1 MPTVQIDSFK
11 PLLRPSVRVRLR
23 SDGSA
28 GVWDAETGRALEVA
42 DDQAPLLLAIDGE
55 RTLTGVAE
63 AHAESR
69 GYVPF
74 TALRDLMQ
82 GLSRQGLLA
91 NPREEIAAAG
101 LAATR
106 RRNERWADFKIATF
120 PVPFLGPASAAV
132 ALAALAGAAVL
143 SVAPEEAQTGW
154 DVVWAYA
161 GAALALT
168 LRGFFRGALSF
179 AVGQGPQRVRLA
191 SSFLVLHLEPDGGP
205 AALLDRNRRALAHFA
220 AILGAMTACELSW
233 WRPGLAAGALAVL
246 LADLIP
252 FEPTSMGKLLSVMAG
267 RVDLREHARAYL
279 SRRLLQR
286 AASTQFFDGEGSLIV
301 SLLASLGWFTLLIQ
315 VLFNKG
321 LVAVL
326 QMMRVAVD
334 SQTSGLE
341 RALALLGGGV
351 LTLAMPAAVLGL
363 LWALGRAVLSVRP
376 PRPSAQGT
384 VTASSVQAKDL
395 AQIPVFAHLSQEQLA
410 KLTTAVKEIA
420 YRPGERIVSQGDP
433 GDRFFA
439 IRCGQ
444 AVVEHELPSGLV
456 HEVARL
462 GSGDCFGETAL
473 LENAP
478 RSASVRA
485 LTPVSVAAL
494 AKADFDQVVASLGGA
509 DLTRLLRAAA
519 ALHKSRFF
527 ERLPPDRLSSLA
539 VRLAPR
545 EVKAGTEVVKV
556 GEPGSE
562 CFLIATG
569 SFEVLDPAGQRIA
582 ELRPGDHFGEI
593 ALLRDIPRVAT
604 VRAVEDA
611 TVLVLEK
618 ESFLKAMTSDLS
630 LSAGIESLAAERA
643 AGGAA

>member
-1 MPTVQIDSFK
+1 MADVNIDSFK
-11 PLLRPSVRVRLR
+11 PRLRESVQVRLR

-28 GVWDAETGRALEVA
+28 GLWDSATGRALEVA
-42 DDQAPLLLAIDGE
+42 DDQAPLLFALDGD
-55 RTLTGVAE
+55 RTLTGIAE
-63 AHAESR
+63 AHAEAK

-82 GLSRQGLLA
+82 GLSRQDLLA
-91 NPREEIAAAG
+91 NPREEVAAAG
-101 LAATR
+101 LSATR
-106 RRNERWADFKIATF
+106 RRNERWADFGIAAF
-120 PVPFLGPASAAV
+120 PVPFLGPLAAIVAV
-132 ALAALAGAAVL
+132 ATLGVASFVVAL
-143 SVAPEEAQTGW
+143 PEEAQSGW
-154 DVVWAYA
+154 DVLWAYA

-168 LRGFFRGALSF
+168 LRGFFRGAATF
-179 AVGQGPQRVRLA
+179 ALGQPPQRMRLA
-191 SSFLVLHLEPDGGP
+191 ASLGVLHLEPDGGGV
-205 AALLDRNRRALAHFA
+205 ALLDRYRRALGHFA
-220 AILGAMTACELSW
+220 ALLGAMTACELAWS
-233 WRPGLAAGALAVL
+233 RPGLAAGAMAVL

-252 FEPTSMGKLLSVMAG
+252 FEPTSLGKLLSVMAG

-279 SRRLLQR
+279 SRRLLSR
-286 AASTQFFDGEGSLIV
+286 AASAQFFDGEASLIW
-301 SLLASLGWFTLLIQ
+301 SLLASLAWFTLLIQ
-315 VLFNKG
+315 VLFKQG

-326 QMMRVAVD
+326 QMVRVAVD

-363 LWALGRAVLSVRP
+363 VWALGRAILSVRP
-376 PRPSAQGT
+376 PKASAQGT
-384 VTASSVQAKDL
+384 TSPSTMQAKDL
-395 AQIPVFAHLSQEQLA
+395 AAIPVFASLSPEQLA
-410 KLTTAVKEIA
+410 KLTTAVKEVA
-420 YRPGERIVSQGDP
+420 YRPGEKIVCQGDP

-439 IRCGQ
+439 IRSGQ

-462 GSGDCFGETAL
+462 GPGDCFGETAL

-478 RSASVRA
+478 RTASVRA
-485 LTPVSVAAL
+485 ATPVTVAAL
-494 AKADFDQVVASLGGA
+494 AKADFDQVVAALGGA
-509 DLTRLLRAAA
+509 DVTRLLRAAA

-527 ERLPPDRLSSLA
+527 ERLPPERLSSLA
-539 VRLAPR
+539 VRLWPR
-545 EVKAGTEVVKV
+545 DIKAGTEVIKA
-556 GEPGSE
+556 GEQGHE

-569 SFEVLDPAGQRIA
+569 SFEVLDSKGQRIA

-618 ESFLKAMTSDLS
+618 DPFLKAMTSDLS
-630 LSAGIESLAAERA
+630 LSASLESLAAERA
-643 AGGAA
+643 GGAA

>member
-1 MPTVQIDSFK
+1 MANVQIDSFK
-11 PLLRPSVRVRLR
+11 PRLRPSVRVRLR

-28 GVWDAETGRALEVA
+28 GVWDTETGRALEIA

-55 RTLTGVAE
+55 RTLTGIAE
-63 AHAESR
+63 AHAEAK

-91 NPREEIAAAG
+91 NPPEEVAAAG

-120 PVPFLGPASAAV
+120 PVPALGPLAAVV
-132 ALAALAGAAVL
+132 ALAAVAVSAWRVVL
-143 SVAPEEAQTGW
+143 PEETQSGW
-154 DVVWAYA
+154 DVLWAYA

-168 LRGFFRGALSF
+168 LRGFFRGAATFGL
-179 AVGQGPQRVRLA
+179 GQGPVRLRLA
-191 SSFLVLHLEPDGGP
+191 SCFGVVHLEPDGGSV
-205 AALLDRNRRALAHFA
+205 ALLDRYRRSLGHFA
-220 AILGAMTACELSW
+220 AILGSMTAAELAWSE
-233 WRPGLAAGALAVL
+233 PGLAAGALAVL

-252 FEPTSMGKLLSVMAG
+252 FEPTSLGKLLSVMAG

-279 SRRLLQR
+279 SRRLLSR
-286 AASTQFFDGEGSLIV
+286 AASRQFFDGEASLIV
-301 SLLASLGWFTLLIQ
+301 SLLASLAWFTLLIQ
-315 VLFNKG
+315 VLFQQG

-341 RALALLGGGV
+341 RLLALVGGGV
-351 LTLAMPAAVLGL
+351 LTLAMPAALLGL
-363 LWALGRAVLSVRP
+363 VWALGRAILSVRP
-376 PRPSAQGT
+376 PKASAPGT
-384 VTASSVQAKDL
+384 VTTSSMQSKDL
-395 AQIPVFAHLSQEQLA
+395 AAIPVFAHLSAEQLA

-420 YRPGERIVSQGDP
+420 YQPGERIVRQGDP

-444 AVVEHELPSGLV
+444 AAVEHELPSGLV

-462 GSGDCFGETAL
+462 GAGDCFGETAL

-478 RSASVRA
+478 RTASVRA
-485 LTPVSVAAL
+485 VTPVSVAAL
-494 AKADFDQVVASLGGA
+494 TRADFEQVVASLGGA
-509 DLTRLLRAAA
+509 DVTRLLRAAA

-539 VRLAPR
+539 VRLAAR
-545 EVKAGTEVVKV
+545 EIKAGTEVIKA
-556 GEPGSE
+556 GDPGHE

-569 SFEVLDPAGQRIA
+569 SFEVLDEKGARIA

-618 ESFLKAMTSDLS
+618 ENFLKAMTSDLS

-643 AGGAA
+643 GGAA